1 MCDKC
6 DTTVVDD
13 TDTID
18 NERHSNKRKLNLNK
32 LGAVKFAKNVCE
44 FLMQQDWYGANNSA
58 NRNRKDFDSVLEVSN
73 SICEHNIHH

>member
-32 LGAVKFAKNVCE
+32 SGAVKFAKNVCE
-44 FLMQQDWYGANNSA
+44 FLMQQD
-58 NRNRKDFDSVLEVSN
+58 
-73 SICEHNIHH
+73 